1 MIGKR
6 KFRRVL
12 VVFFF
17 MLNLQAASAQ
27 EMSLRAVYNALSG
40 VMAPIWVAQDAGLFT
55 KHGVNVDLKYL
66 AATTAVQGMLGGGEE
81 IGLVGN
87 QGIDA
92 KLEGADLI
100 YVASGL
106 PVFVFQIYGRPETQ
120 TLADLKGKVVAVT
133 QPAASTD
140 YAMRIVLKRDG
151 LEPDKDVRILYAQ
164 DINGVLTSVSAGN
177 AAAGIMSAPTS
188 IRAKAAGLRP
198 IVDVTALKVPFLFT
212 AMLSSSK
219 VMREKNEAV
228 TRFLRGYIESL
239 AVIRKDKET
248 TMRSMGKFLKTT
260 DQAVLESVYDDY
272 KDVFPT
278 TPLMTAAEVKAVL
291 DVAKSPKAKQM
302 KPEEFFDN
310 SIVQKIQASGFIE
323 QVNKR
328 LVRFSHWAA
337 RPNGAVRQGG
347 SSEAK
352 THAAVVDFYVGSGI
366 CLRADGGFVE
376 PSEKRRR
383 SYSLHHDDR
392 GRFPAFQ

>member
-1 MIGKR
+1 MGEWEKQQRGFLLIMIC
-6 KFRRVL
+6 
-12 VVFFF
+12 
-17 MLNLQAASAQ
+17 MLLSARAVCAQ

-40 VMAPIWVAQDAGLFT
+40 VMAPIWIAQDAGLFT
-55 KHGVNVDLKYL
+55 KQGVNVDLKYL
-66 AATTAVQGMLGGGEE
+66 AATTAVQGMVGGGEE

-106 PVFVFQIYGRPETQ
+106 PVFVFQLYARTEIK

-140 YAMRIVLKRDG
+140 YAMRIVLKRNG

-164 DINGVLTSVSAGN
+164 DINGVLTSVSSGN

-188 IRAKAAGLRP
+188 IRAKAAGLRS
-198 IVDVTALKVPFLFT
+198 IVDITALKVPFLFT
-212 AMLSSSK
+212 AMLSSPK
-219 VMREKNEAV
+219 VIREKNEAM
-228 TRFLRGYIESL
+228 THFLRGYIEAL

-248 TMRSMGKFLKTT
+248 TMKSMGKFLKTT

-272 KDVFPT
+272 KDVFPV

-291 DVAKSPKAKQM
+291 DVAKSPRAKTM

-323 QVNKR
+323 QVNK
-328 LVRFSHWAA
+328 
-337 RPNGAVRQGG
+337 
-347 SSEAK
+347 K
-352 THAAVVDFYVGSGI
+352 
-366 CLRADGGFVE
+366 
-376 PSEKRRR
+376 
-383 SYSLHHDDR
+383 
-392 GRFPAFQ
+392 

>member
-1 MIGKR
+1 MFPGALKR
-6 KFRRVL
+6 RFKSLLIIIVL
-12 VVFFF
+12 
-17 MLNLQAASAQ
+17 LIDQAAFAQ

-40 VMAPIWVAQDAGLFT
+40 VMAPIWVAQDAGLFV
-55 KHGVNVDLKYL
+55 KHGVTVDLKYL

-106 PVFVFQIYGRPETQ
+106 PVFVFQIYARPEIKSMS
-120 TLADLKGKVVAVT
+120 DLKGKVVAMT

-140 YAMRIVLKRDG
+140 YAMRIVLKKNG

-188 IRAKAAGLRP
+188 IRAKAAGLKML
-198 IVDVTALKVPFLFT
+198 VDVTALKIPFLFT
-212 AMLSSSK
+212 GILSSPRVVRDKS
-219 VMREKNEAV
+219 EAAS
-228 TRFLRGYIESL
+228 RFLRGYIESL
-239 AVIRKDKET
+239 AVIRRDKET
-248 TMRSMGKFLKTT
+248 TTRAMAKFLKTS
-260 DQAVLESVYDDY
+260 DAAVLDSVYEEY
-272 KDVFPT
+272 KDVFPV
-278 TPLMTAAEVKAVL
+278 TPLVSVAEVKAVL

-310 SIVQKIQASGFIE
+310 SLVQKIQASGFIE

-328 LVRFSHWAA
+328 
-337 RPNGAVRQGG
+337 
-347 SSEAK
+347 
-352 THAAVVDFYVGSGI
+352 
-366 CLRADGGFVE
+366 
-376 PSEKRRR
+376 
-383 SYSLHHDDR
+383 
-392 GRFPAFQ
+392 

>member
-1 MIGKR
+1 M
-6 KFRRVL
+6 FSDALERRFKSLLIIIVL
-12 VVFFF
+12 
-17 MLNLQAASAQ
+17 LIDQAAFAQ
-27 EMSLRAVYNALSG
+27 EMSLRAIYNALSG
-40 VMAPIWVAQDAGLFT
+40 VMAPIWVAQDAGLFV
-55 KHGVNVDLKYL
+55 KHGLTVDLKYL

-106 PVFVFQIYGRPETQ
+106 PVFVFQIYARPEIKSMS
-120 TLADLKGKVVAVT
+120 DLKGKVVAVT

-140 YAMRIVLKRDG
+140 YAMRIVLKKNG

-188 IRAKAAGLRP
+188 IRAKAAGLKML
-198 IVDVTALKVPFLFT
+198 VDVTALKIPFLFT
-212 AMLSSSK
+212 GILSSPRVVRDKS
-219 VMREKNEAV
+219 EAAS
-228 TRFLRGYIESL
+228 RFLRGYIESL

-248 TMRSMGKFLKTT
+248 TTRAMAKFLKTN
-260 DQAVLESVYDDY
+260 DAAVLDSVYEEY
-272 KDVFPT
+272 KDVFPV
-278 TPLMTAAEVKAVL
+278 TPLVSVAEVKAVL

-310 SIVQKIQASGFIE
+310 SLVQKIQASGFIE

-328 LVRFSHWAA
+328 
-337 RPNGAVRQGG
+337 
-347 SSEAK
+347 
-352 THAAVVDFYVGSGI
+352 
-366 CLRADGGFVE
+366 
-376 PSEKRRR
+376 
-383 SYSLHHDDR
+383 
-392 GRFPAFQ
+392 

>member
-6 KFRRVL
+6 KFRQML
-12 VVFFF
+12 VVLFF
-17 MLNLQAASAQ
+17 MLNLRAASAQ
-27 EMSLRAVYNALSG
+27 EMNLRAVYNALSG

-106 PVFVFQIYGRPETQ
+106 PVFVFQIYGRPETK

-140 YAMRIVLKRDG
+140 YAMRIVLKRNG

-188 IRAKAAGLRP
+188 IRAKAAGLLP

-219 VMREKNEAV
+219 VIREKNEAV

-310 SIVQKIQASGFIE
+310 SVVQKIQASGFIE
-323 QVNKR
+323 QVNK
-328 LVRFSHWAA
+328 H
-337 RPNGAVRQGG
+337 
-347 SSEAK
+347 
-352 THAAVVDFYVGSGI
+352 
-366 CLRADGGFVE
+366 
-376 PSEKRRR
+376 
-383 SYSLHHDDR
+383 
-392 GRFPAFQ
+392 

>member
-1 MIGKR
+1 MFPGELKRRFKSLLIIIG
-6 KFRRVL
+6 L
-12 VVFFF
+12 
-17 MLNLQAASAQ
+17 LIDQAAFAQ

-40 VMAPIWVAQDAGLFT
+40 VMAPIWVAQDAGLFV
-55 KHGVNVDLKYL
+55 KHGVTVDLKYL

-106 PVFVFQIYGRPETQ
+106 PVFVFQIYGRPEIKSMS
-120 TLADLKGKVVAVT
+120 DLKGKVVAVT

-140 YAMRIVLKRDG
+140 YAMRIVLKKNG

-188 IRAKAAGLRP
+188 IRAKAAGLKML
-198 IVDVTALKVPFLFT
+198 VDVTALKIPFLFT
-212 AMLSSSK
+212 GILSSPRVVRDKS
-219 VMREKNEAV
+219 EAAS
-228 TRFLRGYIESL
+228 RFLRGYIESL
-239 AVIRKDKET
+239 AVIRRDKET
-248 TMRSMGKFLKTT
+248 TTRAMAKFLKTS
-260 DQAVLESVYDDY
+260 DAAVLDSVYEEY
-272 KDVFPT
+272 KDVFPV
-278 TPLMTAAEVKAVL
+278 TPLVSVAEVKAVL

-310 SIVQKIQASGFIE
+310 SLVQKIQASGFIE

-328 LVRFSHWAA
+328 
-337 RPNGAVRQGG
+337 
-347 SSEAK
+347 
-352 THAAVVDFYVGSGI
+352 
-366 CLRADGGFVE
+366 
-376 PSEKRRR
+376 
-383 SYSLHHDDR
+383 
-392 GRFPAFQ
+392 